1 MLGRLSNAER
11 RSVGGAGLAAA
22 AAAAAA
28 GRFRVGEG
36 ERRPPWLKMGE
47 WGRTL
52 TLSSY
57 RRSFSKVGGVNPRLP
72 FPSAGRDDGQH
83 VARVGAL
90 ERGWKDMGAKTARL
104 SLQSHELVF
113 LFLLLLLLFFR

>member
-1 MLGRLSNAER
+1 MLGRLSNAQR
-11 RSVGGAGLAAA
+11 RCVGGAGPAVAVAAA

-28 GRFRVGEG
+28 GRVRAGEG
-36 ERRPPWLKMGE
+36 ERRPPWLEMGE
-47 WGRTL
+47 RGRTL

-57 RRSFSKVGGVNPRLP
+57 RHSFSKVGGVNPRLP

-90 ERGWKDMGAKTARL
+90 GRGGKDVGAKTARL
-104 SLQSHELVF
+104 SLQSHD
-113 LFLLLLLLFFR
+113 